1 MENKGSIPLSLGKLY
16 KLFFLFF
23 FYSIDRTP
31 ELIGAV
37 PRREKNRAIISINDS
52 QKWFSQLP

>member
-1 MENKGSIPLSLGKLY
+1 MESKGNIPLSLGKLY
-16 KLFFLFF
+16 KLIFLF

-37 PRREKNRAIISINDS
+37 PRREKNRAIMSIND
-52 QKWFSQLP
+52 